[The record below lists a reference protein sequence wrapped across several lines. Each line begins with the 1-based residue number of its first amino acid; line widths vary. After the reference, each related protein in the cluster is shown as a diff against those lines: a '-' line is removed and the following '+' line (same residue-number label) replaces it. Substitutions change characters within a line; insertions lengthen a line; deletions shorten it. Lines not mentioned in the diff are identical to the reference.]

1 MLYRIVIEGVSPII
15 QHSAAG
21 IDPFLPINEQKKE
34 ITSKRGSNRTE
45 ADDARLRELET
56 VGSLWLNAANEPTI
70 PGSAIRS
77 VIERGA
83 RKLKQGPQVRE
94 GLVITSTSF
103 DYDRERYGVDLDVLQ
118 KSVQF
123 TTSVVVQRSRLLR
136 TRARFDLP
144 WSCTF
149 EVDADDELVSK
160 SQLEQWLDIG
170 GRRIGLGDW
179 RPEKSGEYGRF
190 KLVSIEAI
198 E

>member
-15 QHSAAG
+15 HHSAAG
-21 IDPFLPINEQKKE
+21 IDQFLPINEQKKE
-34 ITSKRGSNRTE
+34 ITRKRSSNRTASDE
-45 ADDARLRELET
+45 ARLRELET
-56 VGSLWLNAANEPTI
+56 VGSLWLNADNEPTI
-70 PGSAIRS
+70 PRAALRA
-77 VIERGA
+77 VLERGA
-83 RKLKQGPQVRE
+83 TKLKQASQVKE
-94 GLVITSTSF
+94 GLVVTSTQF
-103 DYDRERYGVDLDVLQ
+103 DYDKERYGVDLDVLQ

-123 TTSVVVQRSRLLR
+123 TTSVVVQRNRVMR

-149 EVDADDELVSK
+149 EVDVDDELVDDSK
-160 SQLEQWLDIG
+160 LRQWLDIG

-190 KLVSIEAI
+190 ELVSIEAV